1 MTEKMTDHISPEY
14 ISSEQ
19 VQTLDALFR
28 ERVKRSP
35 DSVAY
40 RYYRHA
46 EKIWCDVSW
55 AEMTGSVAQM
65 RAALL
70 TEKLEVGDRVALML
84 SNCCQWVCFEQA
96 ALSMGLV
103 VVPLYVNDRP
113 DNIAYILQDTETKL
127 LLIEGD
133 EQWSELAETLQPL
146 ENLDRIVSLGKVTN
160 ETEDDRLALL
170 ENWLPDASSELQH
183 RDASPDDLASIVYTS
198 GTVGQPKGVMLSHR
212 NIISNANACLQAVHV
227 RSDDLFLSF
236 LPLSH
241 MFERSVGYYAPMMA
255 GACVAYARSVPQ
267 LAEDLLTIRPT
278 ILISVPRIY
287 ERVYARIMEKL
298 ALKSTLQKT
307 MFNLAVQV
315 GWRHFEYTQ
324 KRGSWHPSLLL
335 WNTLKRIVADKV
347 MASLGGRIRA
357 AVCGGAPLSP
367 EVSRLFIGLGLPLLN
382 GYGMTES
389 SPVTH
394 ANRLDDNDPKGVG
407 PALQGVEEKIA
418 ENDELLVRS
427 PGVMLGYW
435 HNEQASK
442 EAVDE
447 QGWLHTGDKAR
458 IENGHVYITG
468 RLKDII
474 VLSNGEKMPP
484 ADMEWAITMD
494 ELIEQA
500 LVIGEGRAFLAALIV
515 MTQEQWHVLSKQMG
529 MIEDDPL
536 SLESP
541 ALLTLLTER
550 IAQRL
555 TNFPGYARVRRIAVM
570 LEPWS
575 VENGLLTPTLKLRR
589 NRIIAQYEKQI
600 DKLYEGH

>member
-1 MTEKMTDHISPEY
+1 MMINKKTQQIAPE
-14 ISSEQ
+14 Q
-19 VQTLDALFR
+19 AQTLDALFR
-28 ERVKRSP
+28 ERVQQSP
-35 DSVAY
+35 DAIAY
-40 RYYRHA
+40 RYHDVA
-46 EKIWCDVSW
+46 EKTWCEVSW
-55 AEMTGSVAQM
+55 SGMAASVARM

-70 TEKLEVGDRVALML
+70 IEKLEAGDRVALML
-84 SNCCQWVCFEQA
+84 PNCCQWVCFEQA

-103 VVPLYVNDRP
+103 VVPLYVNDRA
-113 DNIAYILQDTETKL
+113 DNIAYILQDTATKL

-133 EQWSELAETLQPL
+133 EQWHELAETLRPL
-146 ENLDRIVSLGKVTN
+146 ESLNRIVSLGKVIN
-160 ETEDDRLALL
+160 ETEDERLLL
-170 ENWLPDASSELQH
+170 LKNWLPDGSSELQQ
-183 RDASPDDLASIVYTS
+183 RDASSDDLASIVYTS

-212 NIISNANACLQAVHV
+212 NILSNAYACLQAVHV
-227 RSDDLFLSF
+227 DSEDLFLSF

-267 LAEDLLTIRPT
+267 LAEDLLIVRPT

-287 ERVYARIMEKL
+287 ERVHSRIMEKL
-298 ALKSTLQKT
+298 VTKSWLQKA
-307 MFNLAVQV
+307 MFNLAVSV
-315 GWRHFEYTQ
+315 GWRFFEYNQ

-335 WNTLKRIVADKV
+335 WNTLKRVVADKV

-394 ANRLDDNDPKGVG
+394 ANRLNDNDPAGVG
-407 PALQGVEEKIA
+407 LALEGVEEKIA
-418 ENDELLVRS
+418 ENGELLVRS

-442 EAVDE
+442 DAIDE
-447 QGWLHTGDKAR
+447 QGWLHTGDKAHV
-458 IENGHVYITG
+458 ENGHVYITG

-484 ADMEWAITMD
+484 ADMELAITMD

-500 LVIGEGRAFLAALIV
+500 LIVGEGRSFLTALIV
-515 MTQEQWHVLSKQMG
+515 MTREQWHVLSAQLG
-529 MIEDDPL
+529 MIEDDSL

-541 ALLTLLTER
+541 ALLSMLTER
-550 IAQRL
+550 ISHRL
-555 TNFPGYARVRRIAVM
+555 ASFPGFARVRRIAVI
-570 LEPWS
+570 LEPWT

-589 NRIIAQYEKQI
+589 NRIVAQYEAQI